1 MSWKKN
7 NGRDRT
13 ATGGIV
19 WHPVEVPESKTD
31 DRLSPGL
38 ICVGDISFIS
48 AGIPDTPYLPYIADD
63 TSCCQRGIIFNKAT
77 FTVNNSVGGD
87 GIRYSYIDLS
97 HQVLPSGGGLNL
109 DCSSIID
116 VSTIGFCE
124 NIVLMQPA
132 GKSIAIGSKAGGVT
146 GVGNQGTQDSKSIA
160 IGENAGVT
168 QVESCISIGDGAC
181 NVGVQ
186 NDYGI
191 AIGCL
196 AASQGQTES
205 AISIGYKS
213 GGTATLAAEGI
224 AIGLEAVCTA
234 PQGISIGMNA
244 KVTKS
249 NSIALNAAATPLE
262 TVEDA
267 AFYVDPIRNAVN
279 DNTLYYDTSK
289 REITYHLND
298 VNSSIIFTPADMVPS
313 RRSGIPGF
321 SVVYSSQPDPAAGSS
336 RAYVAT
342 STSGIICC
350 QRIIP
355 NGYKISNANT
365 IRINSFGT
373 LSGSSQCYVS
383 AQSLDIGA
391 AVPLLNLLSKTG
403 IVVNT
408 DEPLSGGD
416 TATEG
421 MILTVFFDNVTAG
434 ILVSNGPTA
443 IVVTMS
449 PM

>member
-31 DRLSPGL
+31 GRLSPGL
-38 ICVGDISFIS
+38 ICVGDISFN
-48 AGIPDTPYLPYIADD
+48 AGVPVNSQLPYIVAD
-63 TSCCQRGIIFNKAT
+63 TSCNQRGIIFNNEKFA
-77 FTVNNSVGGD
+77 VNNSTGGD
-87 GIRYSYIDLS
+87 GICYSYIDLS

-168 QVESCISIGDGAC
+168 QGESCISIGDSAC
-181 NVGVQ
+181 NVDVQ

-213 GGTATLAAEGI
+213 GGVTGTPAGGI

-234 PQGISIGMNA
+234 SQGISIGMNA
-244 KVTKS
+244 KVINR

-279 DNTLYYDTSK
+279 DNTLYYNTSK

-313 RRSGIPGF
+313 SLSLATSAF
-321 SVVYSSQPDPAAGSS
+321 LVVESSQPDPAAGSS
-336 RAYVAT
+336 KAYVAT

-355 NGYKISNANT
+355 SGYKISNANT
-365 IRINSFGT
+365 IRINSMAS

-383 AQSLDIGA
+383 AQSLIIGA
-391 AVPLLNLLSKTG
+391 ADPLLNLLSKTG

-408 DEPLSGGD
+408 DEPLTGGG

-421 MILTVFFDNVTAG
+421 MILTVFFNNATAG
-434 ILVSNGPTA
+434 LTVTNGPTA